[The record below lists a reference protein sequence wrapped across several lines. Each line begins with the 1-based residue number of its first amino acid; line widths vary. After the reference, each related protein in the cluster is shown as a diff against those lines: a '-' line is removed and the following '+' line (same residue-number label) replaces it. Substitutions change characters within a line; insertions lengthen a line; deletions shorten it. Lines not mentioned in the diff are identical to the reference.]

1 VTDSTSTNEDEFYD
15 DASSEFPSPEDLC
28 PTDPKGPV
36 VGRLVAIWAVENGSA
51 KGENGPYPYTESITL
66 VLDDGP
72 NGDLA
77 TALIGKAPQRL
88 DLRHSTTGI
97 QSRLRGRVE
106 GVNAK
111 GVPMKYRPMIGR
123 VNTRPSTKYK
133 KGSPAFSIAEPT
145 PEDRAVIDAHKAE
158 IIAINRELEAKD
170 KEAENAAAFD
180 A

>member
-1 VTDSTSTNEDEFYD
+1 MTDSTSTNEDEFYD
-15 DASSEFPSPEDLC
+15 DASSAFPSPEDLC
-28 PTDPKGPV
+28 PADPKGEV
-36 VGRLVAIWAVENGSA
+36 VGRLVAIWALANGTA
-51 KGENGPYPYTESITL
+51 KGENGPYPFTESVTL

-77 TALIGKAPQRL
+77 TDLIGAAPQRL
-88 DLRHSTTGI
+88 DLRHSTTGL

-106 GVNAK
+106 GINAK
-111 GVPMKYRPMIGR
+111 GVRLKYRPLIGR

-133 KGSPAFSIAEPT
+133 KGSPAYSISEPSV
-145 PEDRAVIDAHKAE
+145 EDRAIIEAHKAQ

-170 KEAENAAAFD
+170 KAAEDSAAFD

>member
-15 DASSEFPSPEDLC
+15 DATSEFPSPEDLC
-28 PTDPKGPV
+28 PADPKGPV
-36 VGRLVAIWAVENGSA
+36 VGRLVAIWAVENGTA
-51 KGENGPYPYTESITL
+51 KGENGTYPYTESVTL

-72 NGDLA
+72 DGNLA
-77 TALIGKAPQRL
+77 TDLIGPAPQRL

-111 GVPMKYRPMIGR
+111 GVPLKYRPMIGR

-133 KGSPAFSIAEPT
+133 KGSPAFSIAEPSA
-145 PEDRAVIDAHKAE
+145 EDRAVIDAHKAE

-170 KEAENAAAFD
+170 KAAEDSAAFD